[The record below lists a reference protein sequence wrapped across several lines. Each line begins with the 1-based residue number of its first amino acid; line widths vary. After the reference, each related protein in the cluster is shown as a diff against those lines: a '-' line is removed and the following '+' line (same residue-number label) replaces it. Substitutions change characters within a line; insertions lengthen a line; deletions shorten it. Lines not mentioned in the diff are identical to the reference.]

1 MIGLV
6 TGLIGGGSPIRGWIT
21 IGLGAAVVLMGLAGY
36 LLLGR
41 LEAKNRQIGAL
52 SAQLDQAV
60 QVAEEN
66 AEVARRLVD
75 QHAKDMAALRAE
87 AETVIARG
95 ERVRTV
101 IKEVSRARPEDRQPE
116 GCPAVPAPLLRALDG
131 VRGLRAAEA
140 ADPGR
145 GPAPANP

>member
-6 TGLIGGGSPIRGWIT
+6 TSFIGGGSAVRGWIT
-21 IGLGAAVVLMGLAGY
+21 IGLGAAVLLLALGGY

-41 LEAKNRQIGAL
+41 LEAKNQQIGAL

-60 QVAEEN
+60 AVAEHN
-66 AEVARRLVD
+66 AAQLKAAAAQHARDMASVRAEVESV
-75 QHAKDMAALRAE
+75 M
-87 AETVIARG
+87 ARG

-101 IKEVSRARPEDRQPE
+101 IKEVSRARPEDAQPM
-116 GCPAVPAPLLRALDG
+116 GCPAVPAPLLRALGG